1 MHVIDNGPEP
11 EVLDVYKIASVN
23 RNFRT
28 TLWTGKHLQLTVMSI
43 PPGGEVGME
52 IHKNTD
58 QYIRVEQGIGM
69 AVIKMCR
76 GMEKQQIYPGCGVFI
91 PAGTYH
97 NIVNCGRTPLKL
109 SSVYAPPQH
118 KPGTVHRTKA
128 DSDAE
133 EYKNSNEENHIHQKM

>member
-52 IHKNTD
+52 IHKNN
-58 QYIRVEQGIGM
+58 
-69 AVIKMCR
+69 K
-76 GMEKQQIYPGCGVFI
+76 
-91 PAGTYH
+91 
-97 NIVNCGRTPLKL
+97 
-109 SSVYAPPQH
+109 S
-118 KPGTVHRTKA
+118 
-128 DSDAE
+128 
-133 EYKNSNEENHIHQKM
+133 